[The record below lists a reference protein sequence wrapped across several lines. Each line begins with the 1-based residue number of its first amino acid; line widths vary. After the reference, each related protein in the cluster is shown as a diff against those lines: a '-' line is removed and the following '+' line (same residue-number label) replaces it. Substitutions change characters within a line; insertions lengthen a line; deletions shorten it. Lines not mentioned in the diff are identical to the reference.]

1 MAAAL
6 AVDNDFL
13 AALEED
19 QQTHPADLSTEGL
32 HASLEKDCMLFVM
45 HASILAV
52 TTAYHVCEYVGVV
65 MHVM

>member
-6 AVDNDFL
+6 AVDNDYL

-19 QQTHPADLSTEGL
+19 QQTHPA
-32 HASLEKDCMLFVM
+32 DCMLFVM